1 MHRTLPIATLLFIS
15 ILPGACT
22 SLETEQGSKQ
32 VTGERLL
39 ASPPPGWIRVF
50 QMSKEKTR
58 FSDFVPQGQDAD
70 NWSTR
75 LSVESHATEDLS
87 VDPITLLLSEVEQDE
102 SRCNFVQHFNIF
114 SGLENNYETSVRLF
128 LCGENAFTGKGE
140 IKLVKAIRGEAYF
153 YSVRITRRLPI
164 FDVSQPDF
172 ANDEIATWSTFLKT
186 ISVCDGTSEH
196 PCPGNGSPGN
206 GSPEGGTL
214 NDNSYE
220 N

>member
-1 MHRTLPIATLLFIS
+1 MHRTLPIAMFLFIS
-15 ILPGACT
+15 NLLSACT
-22 SLETEQGSKQ
+22 SLETEPGSEQ

-50 QMSKEKTR
+50 QMNKEKTR

-75 LSVESHATEDLS
+75 LSIESHATEDLAL
-87 VDPITLLLSEVEQDE
+87 DPITLLISEAEQDE

-114 SGLENNYETSVRLF
+114 SGLENDYETSVRLF

-140 IKLVKAIRGEAYF
+140 IKLVKAIRGETYF
-153 YSVRITRRLPI
+153 YSVRITRRLPV
-164 FDVSQPDF
+164 FDVNQPDF

-186 ISVCDGTSEH
+186 VSVCDGTSEH
-196 PCPGNGSPGN
+196 PCTHNG
-206 GSPEGGTL
+206 TQ
-214 NDNSYE
+214 NDNSHK